1 MKGLDLQI
9 EKRVQSSGITYVD
22 AVIEFATEKE
32 IDIEDV
38 VKELHPTMKEK
49 IKVEF
54 IKRNMVKGEKIDT
67 SIEDF
72 IE

>member
-1 MKGLDLQI
+1 MKGLDLLI
-9 EKRVQSSGITYVD
+9 ETRHQATGIPYIDIMV
-22 AVIEFATEKE
+22 EFATEKG

-38 VKELHPTMKEK
+38 VKELHPSMIDK

-54 IKRNMVKGEKIDT
+54 IKKRVVKGETIDT

-72 IE
+72 IV